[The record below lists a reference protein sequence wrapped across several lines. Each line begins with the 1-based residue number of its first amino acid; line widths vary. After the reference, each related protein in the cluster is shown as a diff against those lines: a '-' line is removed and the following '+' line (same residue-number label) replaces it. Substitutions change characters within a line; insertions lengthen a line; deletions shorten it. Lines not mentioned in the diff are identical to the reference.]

1 MINIPL
7 KGGETDGSPLYDIT
21 TQESIQAKI
30 LCIFLYI
37 IFYIFITNKLVIAFI
52 CVPWMLF
59 PKPLILLAQS
69 KQPQPKK
76 SSK

>member
-37 IFYIFITNKLVIAFI
+37 IF
-52 CVPWMLF
+52 
-59 PKPLILLAQS
+59 
-69 KQPQPKK
+69 
-76 SSK
+76 

>member
-37 IFYIFITNKLVIAFI
+37 YNFKFL
-52 CVPWMLF
+52 
-59 PKPLILLAQS
+59 
-69 KQPQPKK
+69 
-76 SSK
+76 

>member
-30 LCIFLYI
+30 LL
-37 IFYIFITNKLVIAFI
+37 IAFI